1 MKKVLTLILSMA
13 LVLVL
18 AACGGA
24 AETTP
29 TPAESAGAPAESSPA
44 ASSAAPVEEGDYPT
58 AEKPLT
64 ISLGH
69 STPEKSSGNAQAKIV
84 KDKLEELSGGAI
96 LVDIYPGSQ
105 LGNEAT
111 MLDGVYSGT
120 MDAGIISGTV
130 LTSVLP
136 QVNAWYLP
144 FLFKDLADLGDT
156 IYSDEF
162 YDYNAKLFEEET
174 GMHFLGI
181 PILSARG
188 LLNDQHAVTS
198 PDDMKGLTI
207 RCIQGQII
215 VDIFEAMG
223 ASTTQLAFNEV
234 YTALQQGVIDGVENG
249 LSDCIEMKFVE
260 VGKYYT
266 DTTQCIN
273 SMALIVSDNV
283 WQQLSPD
290 QQAMMREACKAA
302 EDVIV
307 ENQTAVIDD
316 AYKTGAEQYG
326 IEVTRLTDEQR
337 GAFKEKC
344 QSVYDKYKP
353 IIGEEYYD
361 WFTALAQ

>member
-1 MKKVLTLILSMA
+1 MKKVLALILTAA
-13 LVLVL
+13 LVLAL
-18 AACGGA
+18 ASCGSGT
-24 AETTP
+24 ESSTP
-29 TPAESAGAPAESSPA
+29 TPAASASAPTASSTAPAQN
-44 ASSAAPVEEGDYPT
+44 EGNYPT

-69 STPEKSSGNAQAKIV
+69 STPEKSSGNTQAMIFKEKI
-84 KDKLEELSGGAI
+84 EELSGGAI
-96 LVDIYPGSQ
+96 LVDVYPGSQ

-130 LTSVLP
+130 LTSILP

-144 FLFKDLADLGDT
+144 FLFKDLADLGST
-156 IYSDEF
+156 IYTDEF

-188 LLNDQHAVTS
+188 LLTDQHAVTT

-215 VDIFEAMG
+215 MDIFAAMG

-234 YTALQQGVIDGVENG
+234 YTALQQGVIDGLENG

-273 SMALIVSDNV
+273 SMALVVSDNV
-283 WQQLSPD
+283 WQKLSPD
-290 QQAMMREACKAA
+290 QQVMMREACKAA

-307 ENQTAVIDD
+307 ENQTAVIDE

-337 GAFKEKC
+337 EAFKEKC

-353 IIGEEYYD
+353 VIGEEYYN
-361 WFTALAQ
+361 WFTALAQK

>member
-1 MKKVLTLILSMA
+1 MKKVLALILTAA
-13 LVLVL
+13 LVLAL
-18 AACGGA
+18 ASCGSGT
-24 AETTP
+24 ESSTP
-29 TPAESAGAPAESSPA
+29 TPAASASAPTASSTAPAQN
-44 ASSAAPVEEGDYPT
+44 EGNYPQRKNPDYFP
-58 AEKPLT
+58 
-64 ISLGH
+64 GH
-69 STPEKSSGNAQAKIV
+69 STPEKSSGNTQAMIFKEKI
-84 KDKLEELSGGAI
+84 EELSGGAI
-96 LVDIYPGSQ
+96 LVDVYPGSQ

-130 LTSVLP
+130 LTSILP

-156 IYSDEF
+156 IYTDEF
-162 YDYNAKLFEEET
+162 YEYNAQLFEEET
-174 GMHFLGI
+174 GIHFLGI

-188 LLNDQHAVTS
+188 LLNDQHAVTT

-266 DTTQCIN
+266 DN
-273 SMALIVSDNV
+273 HAVH
-283 WQQLSPD
+283 QQHGHD
-290 QQAMMREACKAA
+290 RIRQRVAA
-302 EDVIV
+302 
-307 ENQTAVIDD
+307 
-316 AYKTGAEQYG
+316 
-326 IEVTRLTDEQR
+326 
-337 GAFKEKC
+337 
-344 QSVYDKYKP
+344 
-353 IIGEEYYD
+353 
-361 WFTALAQ
+361 ALARPAGNDERGLQSGRGRHRGESDGRHRPGLCNRRRGLRH